1 MRIRPTG
8 YLSEILSNQ
17 EEVLLIT
24 RPHWFVLIGKTILWI
39 LALVALLT
47 VSAVMAV
54 TAPPVF
60 FIPLVLAVVPLGFWF
75 WEYLVWSNR
84 MNVMTDRR
92 VIQMEGVFNK
102 HVSDSMLEK
111 LNDVKTSQS
120 FFGRMFGYGDI
131 ELLTASEQG
140 VNVLRMINDPLGFK
154 REMLNAKER
163 MHDEGGP
170 RTPD

>member
-1 MRIRPTG
+1 MSIRPTG
-8 YLSEILSNQ
+8 YLSQVLSSQ

-39 LALVALLT
+39 ILFVGLVSVAAFMAATNSPDWFWWLIGAL
-47 VSAVMAV
+47 
-54 TAPPVF
+54 
-60 FIPLVLAVVPLGFWF
+60 VPLGFWF

-92 VIQMEGVFNK
+92 VIQMDGVFNK
-102 HVSDSMLEK
+102 RVSDSMLEK
-111 LNDVKTSQS
+111 LNDVKTEQS
-120 FFGRMFGYGDI
+120 FLGRMFGYGDI

-154 REMLNAKER
+154 REMLNAKEQ
-163 MHDEGGP
+163 MHDENG
-170 RTPD
+170 RAAD